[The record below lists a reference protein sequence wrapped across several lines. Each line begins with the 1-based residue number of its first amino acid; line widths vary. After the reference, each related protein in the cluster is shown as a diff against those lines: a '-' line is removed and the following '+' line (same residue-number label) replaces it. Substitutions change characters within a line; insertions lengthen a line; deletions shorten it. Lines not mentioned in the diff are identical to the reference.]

1 MSNMM
6 INTTVESSSSPR
18 DEKLASVE
26 IGTLSVILVL
36 AVTSNLTMLIAIW
49 RQRRNRPLSRMYF
62 FMMHLSLADLLVAIF
77 NILPQLAWDITYRF
91 QGGDVLCRFVKYTQ
105 VMTLYLSTY
114 ILMFMAIDRY
124 RAVCCRNLHWNSLK
138 VAKCFVC
145 ASWVM
150 SILFAIPQAIIF
162 HEEEISV
169 GVTDCWV
176 EFVEPWGAKAYV
188 TWFVVSIFGVPLLV
202 IGVCYGVIC
211 RQIWIYS
218 QSALPSLQ
226 PPTSSGLPAHAL
238 ISDTG
243 STLSIM
249 RRWFLRA
256 SLRWQKSR
264 SSGNDTSKNNSAIA
278 NTSQLSETIP
288 MRSLAPQ
295 QASNPLSVE
304 TKVSRS
310 LPPLPPSSPQCCQQ
324 MPLRRSNS
332 NQNRITKAKM
342 KTIKLTLA
350 VVLCFVACWAPF
362 CITQLIMVY
371 SPPTNRKC
379 PFSKRFTTGTF

>member
-1 MSNMM
+1 
-6 INTTVESSSSPR
+6 
-18 DEKLASVE
+18 
-26 IGTLSVILVL
+26 
-36 AVTSNLTMLIAIW
+36 
-49 RQRRNRPLSRMYF
+49 
-62 FMMHLSLADLLVAIF
+62 
-77 NILPQLAWDITYRF
+77 
-91 QGGDVLCRFVKYTQ
+91 
-105 VMTLYLSTY
+105 
-114 ILMFMAIDRY
+114 
-124 RAVCCRNLHWNSLK
+124 
-138 VAKCFVC
+138 
-145 ASWVM
+145 M

-176 EFVEPWGAKAYV
+176 EFVDPWGAKAYV
-188 TWFVVSIFGVPLLV
+188 TWFVISIFGAPLLV

-226 PPTSSGLPAHAL
+226 PPTSSALPAHAS
-238 ISDTG
+238 ISETG
-243 STLSIM
+243 STLSVM

-264 SSGNDTSKNNSAIA
+264 SSNNGTKNNSAIA
-278 NTSQLSETIP
+278 NTSQLSDTIP

-295 QASNPLSVE
+295 QASNPLSVD
-304 TKVSRS
+304 TKVIRS
-310 LPPLPPSSPQCCQQ
+310 LPPVPPSSSQCCQQ

-362 CITQLIMVY
+362 CITQLI
-371 SPPTNRKC
+371 NI
-379 PFSKRFTTGTF
+379 